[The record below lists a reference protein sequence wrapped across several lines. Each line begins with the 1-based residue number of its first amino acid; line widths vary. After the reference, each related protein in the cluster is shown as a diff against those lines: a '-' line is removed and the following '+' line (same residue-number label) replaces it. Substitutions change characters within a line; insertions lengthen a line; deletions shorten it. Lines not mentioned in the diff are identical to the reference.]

1 MQSNQYIFSDV
12 SGSTFLRFCQSLKTS
27 VSDLVKILE
36 LVYSGNNTYYVLEKA
51 VFRFIERYVE
61 GLDMEMAAKFCKYA
75 TGLEVMPKSVKV
87 IFNGVT
93 NVEMMAPIAHVCANT
108 IEIDAYQD
116 ENIMN
121 RCLYVEFVG
130 ESGKDIR
137 GVTRGFFLILA
148 GVFADLQLRKRSI
161 VPKIKSSKSKFK
173 DV

>member
-1 MQSNQYIFSDV
+1 
-12 SGSTFLRFCQSLKTS
+12 
-27 VSDLVKILE
+27 
-36 LVYSGNNTYYVLEKA
+36 
-51 VFRFIERYVE
+51 
-61 GLDMEMAAKFCKYA
+61 
-75 TGLEVMPKSVKV
+75 MPKSVKV